1 MSNITDPPDS
11 LLPHTE
17 PPDDT
22 IPPPPRPA
30 TPEERL
36 AEARRVELARRQAKV
51 TPALTAVL
59 VFIGVFLALGLVQTT
74 VDDSFISLRYS
85 ANLARGLGLVYNPGE
100 AVEGFSNPVWT
111 LTSALFL
118 ALGADGWLTVKA
130 LGLLSHAA
138 LIAGTVRLALVLGR
152 PNDGVALGAAILG
165 AALAALSH
173 PLTFWAVQG
182 LETPMYSALL
192 IWAMARLWEEE
203 AEPERLPISAVLL
216 SLAAL
221 SRPEAP
227 LLCAPIVLA
236 RAYRWTK
243 DGDLP
248 GLLLWLAL
256 AVGPGALYL
265 MFRVLSYGEV
275 FPNTFFRKG
284 DKGFNLDLT
293 LGYLA
298 PWLRLEWPMVSVAG
312 LALLASPFVLGARAI
327 PVLGVLFAQLVF
339 LVVAGKDWMW
349 SGRFVAPIIAPLA
362 ATIGAVGASLVSR
375 LDAQTAGRGVLAALA
390 SVLVAQ
396 GLLSVPT
403 ASFRGVGPS
412 AVIKSRAANQWAPM
426 SFSAPHTGLE
436 WAASY
441 IIERARPGE
450 LIAYTEIGV
459 LGYVTDHPILDLGGL
474 VDPKLSGAQGLSD
487 EEERAYVHS
496 RRPAWILLKD
506 KSCCLIKAL
515 MKEPWLAE
523 EYEEV
528 EGPRADI
535 HAYRRRD
542 TTPPTPDEV
551 RAAYALALARFPGS
565 EHLQKKAA
573 MFERGED
580 KAPEDESPVEDAP

>member
-11 LLPHTE
+11 LLPQTE
-17 PPDDT
+17 PPNDT
-22 IPPPPRPA
+22 LPPPA

-51 TPALTAVL
+51 TPALTAIL
-59 VFIGVFLALGLVQTT
+59 VIVGVFLALGLVQTT

-85 ANLARGLGLVYNPGE
+85 ANLTRGLGLVYNPGE

-118 ALGADGWLTVKA
+118 ALGAEGWLTVKA

-152 PNDGVALGAAILG
+152 PSGGVALGAAVLG
-165 AALAALSH
+165 AALAAVSH

-192 IWAMARLWEEE
+192 VWAMARLWQEE

-216 SLAAL
+216 SLAAI

-256 AVGPGALYL
+256 AIGPGALYL
-265 MFRVLSYGEV
+265 MFRVMTYGEIL
-275 FPNTFFRKG
+275 PNTFFRKG

-298 PWLRLEWPMVSVAG
+298 PWLRLEWPMVTLGG
-312 LALLASPFVLGARAI
+312 LALLASPFVLGARAL
-327 PVLGVLFAQLVF
+327 PVLGLMLAQLVF

-362 ATIGAVGASLVSR
+362 ATVGAIGAVLVSR
-375 LDAQTAGRGVLAALA
+375 LNPQTAGRGVLAALA
-390 SVLVAQ
+390 AVLVAQ

-403 ASFRGVGPS
+403 ASFRGVGET
-412 AVIKSRAANQWAPM
+412 AVIKRREANQWAPM

-436 WAASY
+436 WAASF

-474 VDPKLSGAQGLSD
+474 VDPNLSGAKGLSD
-487 EEERAYVHS
+487 EEEREYVHS

-515 MKEPWLAE
+515 MKEPWLAK

-528 EGPRADI
+528 PGPRADI
-535 HAYRRRD
+535 HAYRRLD
-542 TTPPTPDEV
+542 ATPPTPEEV
-551 RAAYALALARFPGS
+551 RAGYALALERFPGS
-565 EHLQKKAA
+565 EHLQKKSEL
-573 MFERGED
+573 FERGN
-580 KAPEDESPVEDAP
+580 KKTAREDEAPIEDAL

>member
-11 LLPHTE
+11 LLPQTE

-22 IPPPPRPA
+22 VPPPPS
-30 TPEERL
+30 TPQERL

-51 TPALTAVL
+51 TPAITAIL
-59 VFIGVFLALGLVQTT
+59 VMFGVFLALGLVQTT

-85 ANLARGLGLVYNPGE
+85 ANLAKGLGLVYNPGE

-130 LGLLSHAA
+130 LGVLSHGL
-138 LIAGTVRLALVLGR
+138 LIAGTVRLALLLGR

-165 AALAALSH
+165 AALAAVSH

-192 IWAMARLWEEE
+192 IWAMARLWVEE

-236 RAYRWTK
+236 RAWRWTK

-248 GLLLWLAL
+248 SLLLWLAL

-265 MFRVLSYGEV
+265 MFRVQTYGELL
-275 FPNTFFRKG
+275 PNTFFRKG
-284 DKGFNLDLT
+284 DKGFNLALT

-298 PWLRLEWPMVSVAG
+298 PWLRLEWPMVGLGG
-312 LALLASPFVLGARAI
+312 LALVASPFVLGARAL
-327 PVLGVLFAQLVF
+327 PVLGLMLAQLVF
-339 LVVAGKDWMW
+339 LVVAGKDWMS

-362 ATIGAVGASLVSR
+362 ATVGAVGAILVSR
-375 LDAQTAGRGVLAALA
+375 LNPQTAGRGVLAALA

-396 GLLSVPT
+396 SLLSVPT
-403 ASFRGVGPS
+403 ASFRGVGET
-412 AVIKSRAANQWAPM
+412 AVIKRRELNQWAPM
-426 SFSAPHTGLE
+426 SLFAPHTGLE
-436 WAASY
+436 WAASFV
-441 IIERARPGE
+441 IQRARPDD

-474 VDPKLSGAQGLSD
+474 VDPNLSGAKGLSD
-487 EEERAYVHS
+487 EQERAYVHS

-542 TTPPTPDEV
+542 ATPPTADEV
-551 RAAYALALARFPGS
+551 RGAYALALTRFPGS

-573 MFERGED
+573 LFERGEA
-580 KAPEDESPVEDAP
+580 KPAEEAPPVEEVP

>member
-1 MSNITDPPDS
+1 VAVVVEQGLQAETDERVAHE
-11 LLPHTE
+11 L
-17 PPDDT
+17 
-22 IPPPPRPA
+22 A
-30 TPEERL
+30 PEEVAFR
-36 AEARRVELARRQAKV
+36 
-51 TPALTAVL
+51 P
-59 VFIGVFLALGLVQTT
+59 
-74 VDDSFISLRYS
+74 
-85 ANLARGLGLVYNPGE
+85 GLGLVYNPGE
-100 AVEGFSNPVWT
+100 VVEGFSNPVWT
-111 LTSALFL
+111 LLTALPL

-130 LGLLSHAA
+130 LGVLSHAA

-152 PNDGVALGAAILG
+152 PSDGAALGAAILG
-165 AALAALSH
+165 AALAAVSH

-192 IWAMARLWEEE
+192 VWSMARLWEEE
-203 AEPERLPISAVLL
+203 AEPSRLPLSAVLL

-227 LLCAPIVLA
+227 LLCAPVVLA
-236 RAYRWTK
+236 RAWRWTK

-265 MFRVLSYGEV
+265 LFRVLTFGELL
-275 FPNTFFRKG
+275 PNTFFRKG
-284 DKGFNLDLT
+284 DKGFNLGLT
-293 LGYLA
+293 MGYLS
-298 PWLRLEWPMVSVAG
+298 PWLRLEWPMVTLGG
-312 LALLASPFVLGARAI
+312 LALLASPFVLGVRSI
-327 PVLGVLFAQLVF
+327 PVVGLVLAQAVF

-349 SGRFVAPIIAPLA
+349 SGRFVAPVIAPLA
-362 ATIGAVGASLVSR
+362 ATVGAVGAALVSR
-375 LDAQTAGRGVLAALA
+375 LPPETGGRGVLAALA

-403 ASFRGVGPS
+403 ASFRGVGET
-412 AVIKSRAANQWAPM
+412 AVIKRRADNQWAPM

-441 IIERARPGE
+441 VIERARPGE

-474 VDPKLSGAQGLSD
+474 VDPNLSGAKGLTD

-515 MKEPWLAE
+515 MNEPWLAL

-542 TTPPTPDEV
+542 ATPPTPEEV

-573 MFERGED
+573 LFEAG
-580 KAPEDESPVEDAP
+580 AEDEAPPAEAH